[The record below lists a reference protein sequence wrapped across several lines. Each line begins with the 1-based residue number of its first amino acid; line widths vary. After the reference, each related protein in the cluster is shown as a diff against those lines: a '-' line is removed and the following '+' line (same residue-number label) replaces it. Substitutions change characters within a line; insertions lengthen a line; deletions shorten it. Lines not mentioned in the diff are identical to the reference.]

1 MSYGNELTA
10 ADVAAV
16 THNGSCGGFGGFG
29 GDGGWLAI
37 LFILALFGGFG
48 GNRGGYGA
56 GGACATPLDVH
67 TAVDQQTLLSK
78 LDAQTYGIADAT
90 FALNNSIKDGFYNAE
105 LSRSK
110 CCCETQ
116 RLIER
121 GICDITHQ
129 MSDNTRDIIDN
140 NNCNTRAILDFLVND
155 KISNLRDENA
165 ALKLAASQAAQ
176 NNYII
181 GQLRPA
187 PVPAYNVPNPY
198 SGCGCGCGCGGSG
211 YGYGYNG

>member
-1 MSYGNELTA
+1 MPYGNELTA

-16 THNGSCGGFGGFG
+16 THNNGGGWGFG

-78 LDAQTYGIADAT
+78 LDNQTYGIADAT
-90 FALNNSIKDGFYNAE
+90 FALNNTIKDGFYNAE
-105 LSRSK
+105 LSRAN

-121 GICDITHQ
+121 GFCDVTHQ
-129 MSDNTRDIIDN
+129 MSNNTRDIIDN
-140 NNCNTRAILDFLVND
+140 NNCNTRAILDFLVKD
-155 KISNLRDENA
+155 KIDTLRDENA
-165 ALKLAASQAAQ
+165 ALKLSASQAAQ

-181 GQLRPA
+181 GQLRPT
-187 PVPAYNVPNPY
+187 PVPAYSVPNPNCCY
-198 SGCGCGCGCGGSG
+198 TPCGCGCGSNG
-211 YGYGYNG
+211 YGAGFNG

>member
-1 MSYGNELTA
+1 MSYGTELTA

-16 THNGSCGGFGGFG
+16 THNNGGGWGLG

-37 LFILALFGGFG
+37 LFILAAFGGFG
-48 GNRGGYGA
+48 GFGGRGGYGA

-90 FALNNSIKDGFYNAE
+90 FALNNSIKDGFYAAE
-105 LSRSK
+105 LSRAN

-121 GICDITHQ
+121 GFCDVTHQ
-129 MSDNTRDIIDN
+129 MSNNTRDIIDN
-140 NNCNTRAILDFLVND
+140 NNCNTRAILDFLVKD
-155 KISNLRDENA
+155 KIDGLRDENA

-181 GQLRPA
+181 GQLRPT

-198 SGCGCGCGCGGSG
+198 CCNTGCGCGG
-211 YGYGYNG
+211 YGYGAGFNG

>member
-16 THNGSCGGFGGFG
+16 THKGSCGGFGGFG

-198 SGCGCGCGCGGSG
+198 CGCGCGCGGNG

>member
-1 MSYGNELTA
+1 MSYNNELSA

-16 THNGSCGGFGGFG
+16 THNNGGGFGFG

-78 LDAQTYGIADAT
+78 MDQQTYGIADAT

-105 LSRSK
+105 LSRAK

-121 GICDITHQ
+121 GFCDVTHQ
-129 MSDNTRDIIDN
+129 MSNNTRDIIDN
-140 NNCNTRAILDFLVND
+140 NNCNTRAILDFLVKD
-155 KISNLRDENA
+155 KIDALRDENA
-165 ALKLAASQAAQ
+165 ALKLSASQMAQ

-181 GQLRPA
+181 GQLRPT

-198 SGCGCGCGCGGSG
+198 CCNAGCGCGG
-211 YGYGYNG
+211 YGTGFNG

>member
-1 MSYGNELTA
+1 MSYGTELTA

-16 THNGSCGGFGGFG
+16 THNNGGGWGLG

-37 LFILALFGGFG
+37 LFILAAFGGFG
-48 GNRGGYGA
+48 GCGGRYGA

-78 LDAQTYGIADAT
+78 LDNQTYGIADAT
-90 FALNNSIKDGFYNAE
+90 FALNNTIKDGFYNAE
-105 LSRSK
+105 LSRAN

-121 GICDITHQ
+121 GICDVTHQ
-129 MSDNTRDIIDN
+129 MSNNTRDIIDN
-140 NNCNTRAILDFLVND
+140 NNCNTRAILDFLVKD
-155 KISNLRDENA
+155 KIDALRDENA
-165 ALKLAASQAAQ
+165 ALKLSASQMAQ

-181 GQLRPA
+181 GQLRPT

-198 SGCGCGCGCGGSG
+198 CCNTGCGCGG
-211 YGYGYNG
+211 YGAGFNG

>member
-1 MSYGNELTA
+1 MSYNNELSA

-16 THNGSCGGFGGFG
+16 THNNGGGFGFG

-90 FALNNSIKDGFYNAE
+90 FALNNAIKDGFYNAE
-105 LSRSK
+105 LSRAQ

-121 GICDITHQ
+121 GFCDVTHQ
-129 MSDNTRDIIDN
+129 MSNNTRDIIDN
-140 NNCNTRAILDFLVND
+140 NNCNTRAILDFLVKD
-155 KISNLRDENA
+155 KIDGLRDENT

-187 PVPAYNVPNPY
+187 PIPAYNVPNPY
-198 SGCGCGCGCGGSG
+198 CCNTGCGCGG
-211 YGYGYNG
+211 YGYGAGYNG

>member
-1 MSYGNELTA
+1 
-10 ADVAAV
+10 
-16 THNGSCGGFGGFG
+16 
-29 GDGGWLAI
+29 
-37 LFILALFGGFG
+37 
-48 GNRGGYGA
+48 
-56 GGACATPLDVH
+56 
-67 TAVDQQTLLSK
+67 
-78 LDAQTYGIADAT
+78 
-90 FALNNSIKDGFYNAE
+90 
-105 LSRSK
+105 
-110 CCCETQ
+110 
-116 RLIER
+116 
-121 GICDITHQ
+121 

>member
-1 MSYGNELTA
+1 MSYNNELSA

-16 THNGSCGGFGGFG
+16 THNNGGGWGFGGA
-29 GDGGWLAI
+29 GGWLAI
-37 LFILALFGGFG
+37 LFVLALFGGVG
-48 GNRGGYGA
+48 GCGGRGGYGA

-78 LDAQTYGIADAT
+78 LDNQTYGIADAT
-90 FALNNSIKDGFYNAE
+90 FALNNTIKDGFYNAE
-105 LSRSK
+105 LSRAH

-121 GICDITHQ
+121 GFCDVTHQ
-129 MSDNTRDIIDN
+129 MSNNTRDIIDN
-140 NNCNTRAILDFLVND
+140 NNCNTRAILDFLVKD
-155 KISNLRDENA
+155 KIDGLRDENA

-181 GQLRPA
+181 GQLRPT

-198 SGCGCGCGCGGSG
+198 GCNAGCGCGG
-211 YGYGYNG
+211 YGYGAGFNG

>member
-16 THNGSCGGFGGFG
+16 THNGNYGGFGGFG

-198 SGCGCGCGCGGSG
+198 CGCGCGCGGNG

>member
-1 MSYGNELTA
+1 MSYNNELSA

-16 THNGSCGGFGGFG
+16 THNNGGGFGFG

-67 TAVDQQTLLSK
+67 TAVDQQTVLSK
-78 LDAQTYGIADAT
+78 LDAQTYGITDAT
-90 FALNNSIKDGFYNAE
+90 FALYNSIKDGFYNAE
-105 LSRSK
+105 LSRAK

-121 GICDITHQ
+121 GFCDVTHQ
-129 MSDNTRDIIDN
+129 MSNNTRDIIDN
-140 NNCNTRAILDFLVND
+140 TNCHTRAILDFLVKD
-155 KISNLRDENA
+155 KIDALRDENA
-165 ALKLAASQAAQ
+165 ALKLSASQMAQ

-181 GQLRPA
+181 GQLRPT

-198 SGCGCGCGCGGSG
+198 CCNTGFGCGG
-211 YGYGYNG
+211 YGAGFNG

>member
-198 SGCGCGCGCGGSG
+198 CGCGCGCGGNG

>member
-16 THNGSCGGFGGFG
+16 THNGNYGGFGGFG

-78 LDAQTYGIADAT
+78 LDNQTYGIADAT
-90 FALNNSIKDGFYNAE
+90 FALNNTIKDGFYNAE
-105 LSRSK
+105 LSRSR

-155 KISNLRDENA
+155 KITNLRDENA

-198 SGCGCGCGCGGSG
+198 CGCGCGGGG
-211 YGYGYNG
+211 YGYGYGFAG

>member
-116 RLIER
+116 RLIDR

>member
-16 THNGSCGGFGGFG
+16 TRNDNGGFGFG

-48 GNRGGYGA
+48 GNRGGFGA

-78 LDAQTYGIADAT
+78 LDNQTYGIADAT
-90 FALNNSIKDGFYNAE
+90 YALNNSIKDGFYGAE
-105 LSRSK
+105 LSRSR

-140 NNCNTRAILDFLVND
+140 ANCNTRAILDFLVND
-155 KISNLRDENA
+155 KIGNLKDENA
-165 ALKLAASQAAQ
+165 SLKLAASQAAQ
-176 NNYII
+176 NAFII
-181 GQLRPA
+181 NALRA
-187 PVPAYNVPNPY
+187 PTPIPAYNVPNPNCCY
-198 SGCGCGCGCGGSG
+198 NSCGGG
-211 YGYGYNG
+211 YGNFPA

>member
-198 SGCGCGCGCGGSG
+198 SGCGCGCGCGGG

>member
-1 MSYGNELTA
+1 MSYGTELTA

-16 THNGSCGGFGGFG
+16 THNNGGGWGLG

-37 LFILALFGGFG
+37 LFILAAFGGFG
-48 GNRGGYGA
+48 GCGGRGGYGA

-78 LDAQTYGIADAT
+78 LDNQTYGIADAT
-90 FALNNSIKDGFYNAE
+90 FALNNTIKDGFYNAE
-105 LSRSK
+105 LSRAN

-129 MSDNTRDIIDN
+129 MSNNTRDIIDN
-140 NNCNTRAILDFLVND
+140 NNCNTRAILDFLVKD
-155 KISNLRDENA
+155 KIDALRDENA
-165 ALKLAASQAAQ
+165 ALKLSASQMAQ

-181 GQLRPA
+181 GQLRPT

-198 SGCGCGCGCGGSG
+198 CCNTYFGNCGGG
-211 YGYGYNG
+211 NFIG